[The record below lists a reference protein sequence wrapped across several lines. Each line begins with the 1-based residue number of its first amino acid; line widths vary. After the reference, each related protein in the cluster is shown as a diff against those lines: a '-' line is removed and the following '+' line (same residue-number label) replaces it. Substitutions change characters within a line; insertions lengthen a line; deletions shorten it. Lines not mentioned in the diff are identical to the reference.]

1 MANGQELRQLQ
12 ASIISAIE
20 SGFKRASASKEG
32 LNVDMTGEFDLEK
45 ARVDAT
51 YLADAMQQ
59 VNALSQ
65 QINDKL
71 YNRVGVS
78 QEQLAITQKEVDN
91 AREALAQE
99 LKKLNLHENGVRLSK
114 EDLAAAKQS
123 ISLEK
128 ERLINAERRLSVEQA
143 IVGAQT
149 QAVGTADSLLRRFT
163 GITDHSQKFLGN
175 ILTASTQGGRG
186 MAALTQSMAAFGNTI
201 TSRVLNPAN
210 MLGSILDKVVLS
222 TVKMVNEYSNVIS
235 RFQQSTG
242 LVGMYNKEIE
252 RIFRNNSQAA
262 ITMGQVAGSL
272 TGLLNNFRSF
282 GLLARTAR
290 VELIEFNA
298 VLAKLGVST
307 QQAAKAQDFLMGSL
321 GNTVGQTKMYLLELR
336 SLAEQLGMPAGAL
349 VDEFNRAMPV
359 LIRYG
364 QSARNMFSQLARQ
377 AQSLRVS
384 VGDLMQIASRYDTF
398 DTAAR
403 HVGRLNALLGGPYL
417 NSVRMLNAAEGQR
430 VETII
435 QSVKASGMQFN
446 QLNKHLQIAI
456 QQAAGVR
463 DLDTAQRIFNMTT
476 RQYIAYKKTQA
487 DTEEMARRKAA
498 QTASITEK
506 LTSIFNQY
514 GQEIVRIT
522 NATGRFLGYILE
534 LNDKII
540 KSTGAMFNLGNV
552 MLTLAGTMY
561 MGRLIFAVR
570 NITGLFGG
578 LIGRSTAAGG
588 ALGNLSNTSAGTARG
603 LGGTARAGG
612 ALNQTLTRM
621 PGPVLRATSAI
632 GGLAIEIAAISAGV
646 GVAAFGIG
654 KLVSAIRG
662 VPDEININGQDIAQ
676 LAMAVNALEER
687 KVGLV
692 SQLSNNL
699 AGLQGSINNLQVGPL
714 REMSGL
720 LAQFSAIGG
729 INFNFNADNIAKL
742 QGVITELKSLD
753 PDKPAAMAAMFGQ
766 AARKAQVESKL
777 VRYGDAQGGVQ
788 ITNLA
793 IPPIQ
798 IEATLNGQRVASI
811 LAEEITP
818 VIAARVA
825 HALRTR

>member
-1 MANGQELRQLQ
+1 M
-12 ASIISAIE
+12 
-20 SGFKRASASKEG
+20 
-32 LNVDMTGEFDLEK
+32 
-45 ARVDAT
+45 
-51 YLADAMQQ
+51 
-59 VNALSQ
+59 
-65 QINDKL
+65 
-71 YNRVGVS
+71 
-78 QEQLAITQKEVDN
+78 
-91 AREALAQE
+91 
-99 LKKLNLHENGVRLSK
+99 
-114 EDLAAAKQS
+114 
-123 ISLEK
+123 
-128 ERLINAERRLSVEQA
+128 
-143 IVGAQT
+143 
-149 QAVGTADSLLRRFT
+149 
-163 GITDHSQKFLGN
+163 
-175 ILTASTQGGRG
+175 
-186 MAALTQSMAAFGNTI
+186 
-201 TSRVLNPAN
+201 
-210 MLGSILDKVVLS
+210 
-222 TVKMVNEYSNVIS
+222 
-235 RFQQSTG
+235 
-242 LVGMYNKEIE
+242 
-252 RIFRNNSQAA
+252 
-262 ITMGQVAGSL
+262 
-272 TGLLNNFRSF
+272 
-282 GLLARTAR
+282 
-290 VELIEFNA
+290 
-298 VLAKLGVST
+298 
-307 QQAAKAQDFLMGSL
+307 
-321 GNTVGQTKMYLLELR
+321 
-336 SLAEQLGMPAGAL
+336 
-349 VDEFNRAMPV
+349 
-359 LIRYG
+359 
-364 QSARNMFSQLARQ
+364 
-377 AQSLRVS
+377 
-384 VGDLMQIASRYDTF
+384 
-398 DTAAR
+398 
-403 HVGRLNALLGGPYL
+403 
-417 NSVRMLNAAEGQR
+417 
-430 VETII
+430 
-435 QSVKASGMQFN
+435 
-446 QLNKHLQIAI
+446 
-456 QQAAGVR
+456 
-463 DLDTAQRIFNMTT
+463 
-476 RQYIAYKKTQA
+476 
-487 DTEEMARRKAA
+487 
-498 QTASITEK
+498 
-506 LTSIFNQY
+506 
-514 GQEIVRIT
+514 
-522 NATGRFLGYILE
+522 E